1 SRPAACYAARRAA
14 RQPRTT
20 GTRPS
25 RPASARSATSSSA
38 AWGATASG
46 AGDRVRSLVP
56 TPPRLA
62 RLHWSLGVLL
72 GLVYLGVG
80 ALLLA
85 APEVGVPTL
94 LFALGAYWLGSGGI
108 SALAALT
115 RPRQAARGRQL
126 LLALG
131 QLAIGAYV
139 WLELYVGIPVVG

>member
-1 SRPAACYAARRAA
+1 MQGTALSHAPPRATLRGVPRDSPAPLGRGRADQPARARPHPARRHGEPPRAA
-14 RQPRTT
+14 R
-20 GTRPS
+20 G
-25 RPASARSATSSSA
+25 
-38 AWGATASG
+38 
-46 AGDRVRSLVP
+46 RVRSLVP

-62 RLHWSLGVLL
+62 RLHWSLGVFL

-108 SALAALT
+108 SALAAQT

-131 QLAIGAYV
+131 QLALGAYV
-139 WLELYVGIPVVG
+139 W